1 MKVRWSDDTVTDEP
15 VSWDDFDAQLLS
27 KPGAFDVKRVVTV
40 SSKLLSATAGTATNT
55 RAADE
60 SLVTYDV
67 VAHITVVEQQ
77 TETAIRDPG
86 SGDGNQQGGSDGR
99 QGSNS
104 GQGEGSGDGQDSNQD
119 GDTTNDADDKVLV
132 VKKRHKQLANTGA
145 EVGLVLAFAVLAVA
159 SGVMLRRRSARV

>member
-55 RAADE
+55 HAADE

-77 TETAIRDPG
+77 TETAIRDPEPVMAT
-86 SGDGNQQGGSDGR
+86 SKVDPMADKDRIVAKAKAVVMARIRIRTAIPRMMPMTRCWLSKSVI
-99 QGSNS
+99 SNWPIP
-104 GQGEGSGDGQDSNQD
+104 
-119 GDTTNDADDKVLV
+119 V
-132 VKKRHKQLANTGA
+132 
-145 EVGLVLAFAVLAVA
+145 
-159 SGVMLRRRSARV
+159 RR